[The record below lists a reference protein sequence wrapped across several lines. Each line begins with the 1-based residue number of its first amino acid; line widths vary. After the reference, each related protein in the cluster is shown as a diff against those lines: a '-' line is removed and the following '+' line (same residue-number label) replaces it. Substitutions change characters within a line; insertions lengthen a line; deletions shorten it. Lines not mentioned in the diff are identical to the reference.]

1 MDPKCPRLLDPLRDR
16 IRLKHYSLRTEQT
29 DAHWV
34 RRLILFQGKGH
45 PREVGAREV
54 EAFLTRLAAERRF
67 TASM

>member
-1 MDPKCPRLLDPLRDR
+1 MEPRPPRLLDPLRDR

-29 DAHWV
+29 YAHWV
-34 RRLILFQGKGH
+34 RRFMLFQGKGH
-45 PREVGAREV
+45 PRELGAREV